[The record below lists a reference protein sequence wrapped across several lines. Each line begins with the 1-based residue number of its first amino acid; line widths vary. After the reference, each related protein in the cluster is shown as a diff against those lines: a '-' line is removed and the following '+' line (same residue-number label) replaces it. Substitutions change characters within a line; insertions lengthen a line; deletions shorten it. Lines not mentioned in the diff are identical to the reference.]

1 MVVSVAILSIKYSL
15 ELKADLID
23 QSFQFEQSRLAMFDS
38 DVDALSEQ
46 LISAASVIAE
56 YYSNKPEDDSFLE
69 FDQTNLEMDMLGFR
83 LTEVPLLAPNK
94 KQNLSTVFDP
104 NVHYLLYDYDSY
116 LPILDM
122 VQRNELA
129 KKVLFIADVDDHKF
143 QVLSFDEEDTP
154 LPLLDWLEQNRDS
167 WLNLSDVSEL
177 IFAPPYVYRGEHVNY
192 LLISLPVTN
201 LKPIYIAVEL
211 NLANLYLTDNDDT
224 KFVIWQSENQR
235 VITSNID
242 VSQDYS
248 TNIQSLLATRY
259 IPSAWHNFTLKSYDY
274 TPSKQNLS
282 ESDVSYQSESL
293 DGPQKRLIENDVS
306 EGIKWL
312 TYKGQM
318 KSAPFDVFMYSEATQ
333 LAKELQNGALSFTLQ
348 ILLLGVACL
357 VIFNVVVF
365 KLLLK
370 PFSML
375 ISYIERQNS
384 LYELEDIAPPSGWE
398 PWFEK
403 IKKSF
408 TDNRKLFNSLV
419 AKNKE
424 LDDKVQERTRALHL
438 QTMQKDRNLALN
450 RAIINSMPDLIY
462 YKNIDGSFVGCNRA
476 FEKFTGVKEAQLVTN
491 LVEDVF
497 DSAVADELSKFDFQA
512 LKGKRLFSAK
522 VWHQVPNG
530 GDVYINWLV
539 TPVVNV
545 EGDLLGTVSLGR
557 DITEQETSFR
567 QVEQARIAAESAD
580 TAKSEFI
587 ANMSHEIR
595 TPMHAILGMIELLNS
610 ASPSPIQQSYL
621 AVAESSSRHML
632 KVINDILDFSKVDA
646 GKLELALEPVDLSEV
661 LDIAFAN
668 SLSDAMQKELMLDID
683 LPLDFPNTL
692 ITDKIR
698 LSQIFTNLI
707 NNAVKFTDKG
717 TVRVSGSVLAVKR
730 NEYTVSFEVQ
740 DTGKGIAKEQQQ
752 KVFDAFA
759 QADASTTRQYGG
771 TGLGLAIVFQL
782 VELMGGEIHLDSE
795 LGKGTTITI
804 TVTLKGHITNRL
816 SLKHI
821 YQWLVYDPKT
831 SQLDFV
837 AQKLRTAK
845 QVVTTTDRPI
855 EIDTSKFDV
864 LVCRPELLETLD
876 KGLIDKIN
884 AGQIDYQPVVFN
896 ISQFSSELLDS
907 VRFRPLLSAPFS
919 NWDLVKNSET
929 KSTEVKKEERIDHAN
944 LLVVDDNYVNQQV
957 MRLMLESSGANV
969 TIAENGLVALRQLRQ
984 NDFDTVLLDIQM
996 PVMDGLTCAR
1006 KIRESDDIKDIPV
1019 IAMTAH
1025 SSKEDYE
1032 RSLEAGIDVHLEKP
1046 IDKTKLL
1053 SVINSFLNKS
1063 DINPEILSLAPV
1075 FESVEDV
1082 DQVAESKDETSIS
1095 DLPVI
1100 NREQLIAQFGNNEST
1115 MNKLLVIFLK
1125 SKQQELKMFG
1135 GHLSEPANNETYA
1148 KLHNIQGMLAN
1159 IRAEKA
1165 VEATKRLREA
1175 LKKGHELEK
1184 NRAIALWS
1192 EVTNELFVYLKRFD

>member
-1 MVVSVAILSIKYSL
+1 MVISVMILSFKYFV
-15 ELKADLID
+15 EHKADLVA
-23 QSFQFEQSRLAMFDS
+23 QSFESEQVRLSVFDS
-38 DVDALSEQ
+38 QLGALSEQ
-46 LISAASVIAE
+46 LVSAATVISD
-56 YYSNKPEDDSFLE
+56 YYANKPEPGSNAERFSSDESIEPVDFSLS
-69 FDQTNLEMDMLGFR
+69 Q
-83 LTEVPLLAPNK
+83 VPLLAPNK
-94 KQNLSTVFDP
+94 TQYLKSLQSP
-104 NVHYLLYDYDSY
+104 EIHYLLHDYQAY
-116 LPILDM
+116 LPILEM
-122 VQRNELA
+122 VNRNNLA
-129 KKVLFIADVDDHKF
+129 KKVLFIADVGEHTF
-143 QVLSFDEEDTP
+143 QLMSLEEEQDSP
-154 LPLLDWLEQNRDS
+154 LPLLDWLEQNRAR
-167 WLNLSDVSEL
+167 WLNLSSVSEL
-177 IFAPPYVYRGEHVNY
+177 IFAPPHVYRGEHVNY

-211 NLANLYLTDNDDT
+211 NLNNLYLSESEAT
-224 KFVIWQSENQR
+224 KYVVWQQETQR

-259 IPSAWHNFTLKSYDY
+259 IPSAWHTFTLKSYDY
-274 TPSKQNLS
+274 TPSKQS
-282 ESDVSYQSESL
+282 ASMVDVADS
-293 DGPQKRLIENDVS
+293 PIQKRLVENQVS
-306 EGIKWL
+306 PGIKWL
-312 TYKGQM
+312 TLKSQM
-318 KSAPFDVFMYSEATQ
+318 LNAPFEVFMFKEASE
-333 LAKELQNGALSFTLQ
+333 LNDRLKDDALDFFLQ
-348 ILLLGVACL
+348 ILFLGVVCL

-365 KLLLK
+365 NLLLQ

-384 LYELEDIAPPSGWE
+384 LYELEDVSPPKGWE

-424 LDDKVQERTRALHL
+424 LDDKVQDRTRALHL

-462 YKNIDGSFVGCNRA
+462 YKNVDGSFVGCNRA
-476 FEKFTGVKEAQLVTN
+476 FEKFTGVKESQLVTN

-497 DSAVADELSKFDFQA
+497 DPEVAAELSKFDFQA

-522 VWHQVPNG
+522 VWHKLPSG
-530 GDVYINWLV
+530 TDVYINWLV

-567 QVEQARIAAESAD
+567 QVEQARIAAESAN

-610 ASPSPIQQSYL
+610 ANPSPIQKSYL
-621 AVAESSSRHML
+621 SVAESSSRHML
-632 KVINDILDFSKVDA
+632 KVINDILDFSKVNA

-661 LDIAFAN
+661 LEIAFAN
-668 SLSDAMQKELMLDID
+668 SLSDAMQKELLLDID

-717 TVRVSGSVLAVKR
+717 TVRLSGSVLAVKR
-730 NEYTVSFEVQ
+730 NEYTVSFTVE
-740 DTGKGIAKEQQQ
+740 DTGKGIAQEQQQ

-804 TVTLKGHITNRL
+804 TMTLKGHVTNRF
-816 SLKHI
+816 SLN
-821 YQWLVYDPKT
+821 QVSSWLVYDPKEE
-831 SQLDFV
+831 QMDFV
-837 AQKLRTAK
+837 AQKLRSAK
-845 QVVTTTDRPI
+845 QVVS
-855 EIDTSKFDV
+855 TSMLPAKSDQINADV
-864 LVCRPELLETLD
+864 LVCRPELLETLSEE
-876 KGLIDKIN
+876 IIQQIN
-884 AGQIDYQPVVFN
+884 DGSLDYQPIVFN
-896 ISQFSSELLDS
+896 ISQFTSEQLNNI
-907 VRFRPLLSAPFS
+907 RYRPLLSAPFS
-919 NWDLVKNSET
+919 NWDLIKNCATEPVKVE
-929 KSTEVKKEERIDHAN
+929 KEQRIDQAN
-944 LLVVDDNYVNQQV
+944 ILVVDDNYVNQQV

-984 NDFDTVLLDIQM
+984 FEFDTVLLDIQM

-1006 KIRESDDIKDIPV
+1006 KIRESADIKDLPI

-1025 SSKEDYE
+1025 SRKEDYE
-1032 RSLEAGIDVHLEKP
+1032 RSLEAGIDIHLEKP

-1053 SVINSFLNKS
+1053 SVINSFLSNDKDLKTS
-1063 DINPEILSLAPV
+1063 RAALPSEL
-1075 FESVEDV
+1075 VEADHIIP
-1082 DQVAESKDETSIS
+1082 DQDKPQLQHSIS
-1095 DLPVI
+1095 ELPVI
-1100 NREQLIAQFGNNEST
+1100 NQEQLIAQFGNNEST
-1115 MNKLLVIFLK
+1115 MQKLLVIFLK
-1125 SKQQELKMFG
+1125 SKKDELTQF
-1135 GHLSEPANNETYA
+1135 SEQLGQNTTNDTYA

-1175 LKKGHELEK
+1175 LKLGHELEK
-1184 NRAIALWS
+1184 NRAVTLWG
-1192 EVTNELFVYLKRFD
+1192 EVISELFLFLKRYD